1 MMKNSRKRS
10 LSRLA
15 LACFGLATVIG
26 LSACGGGGGE
36 HTPTNTTPTA
46 PPAVPADPRETSV
59 TPSSTVRWKGV
70 GSVRIGLAGITQSTD
85 GGVWALGAE
94 DGDAGR
100 PFLRKIGGANTC
112 GADGLRFLSEVYTR
126 FDRRQGPVSMT
137 TVQSGRFYAAFTGPG
152 TVFVAR
158 FDEATCA
165 ADPSFGAQGV
175 ISIPLS
181 GLVTVTQIAL
191 QRDRNDGV
199 LVAAAIPGQVLL
211 RRFTGNGVWDSQFGT
226 NGLATNPNAD
236 GFLVKSLAVSRNG
249 DILISGSAGAQVA
262 YQPALLKLN
271 SKGLP
276 VTAFGTAG
284 VQRYPS
290 LSLGTGNTDSLLV
303 EDDRVI
309 VSVASGSSVTSSDF
323 NSNDSMVAAMD
334 LQSGQLRTEFGAGG
348 SLTWD
353 WGYSSTEATAQWM
366 PNGRG
371 GYIGCGHVMRSL
383 LLGQALSLV
392 DITAD
397 GKPDTTVGYQGRRLI
412 AGTNDATCAG
422 LLRLS
427 DGRLVVAARDGGEAV
442 VMFFDR

>member
-1 MMKNSRKRS
+1 MRASSRS
-10 LSRLA
+10 T
-15 LACFGLATVIG
+15 ACLATR
-26 LSACGGGGGE
+26 
-36 HTPTNTTPTA
+36 PTLK
-46 PPAVPADPRETSV
+46 ADLNQRS
-59 TPSSTVRWKGV
+59 
-70 GSVRIGLAGITQSTD
+70 
-85 GGVWALGAE
+85 
-94 DGDAGR
+94 
-100 PFLRKIGGANTC
+100 
-112 GADGLRFLSEVYTR
+112 
-126 FDRRQGPVSMT
+126 
-137 TVQSGRFYAAFTGPG
+137 
-152 TVFVAR
+152 
-158 FDEATCA
+158 
-165 ADPSFGAQGV
+165 
-175 ISIPLS
+175 LS
-181 GLVTVTQIAL
+181 GLVTVTHIAL
-191 QRDRNDGV
+191 ERDRNDGV

-249 DILISGSAGAQVA
+249 DILISGAAGAQVA
-262 YQPALLKLN
+262 YLPALLKLN

-276 VTAFGTAG
+276 VTTFGTVG

-323 NSNDSMVAAMD
+323 NSNDSMVAAVD

-366 PNGRG
+366 PNARG

-412 AGTNDATCAG
+412 AATNDATCAG

>member
-10 LSRLA
+10 PSRLA
-15 LACFGLATVIG
+15 LACFGFATVLG

-36 HTPTNTTPTA
+36 QTPTNTTPPA
-46 PPAVPADPRETSV
+46 APAVPADPRETSV

-70 GSVRIGLAGITQSTD
+70 GSERIGLAGITQSTD

-94 DGDAGR
+94 DGLTGR

-112 GADGLRFLSEVYTR
+112 GADGQRFLSEIYTR
-126 FDRRQGPVSMT
+126 FERRQGPVSMT
-137 TVQSGRFYAAFTGPG
+137 TVQSGRFYAAFMGPG

-165 ADPSFGAQGV
+165 VDPTFGVQGV
-175 ISIPLS
+175 ISIPLT
-181 GLVTVTQIAL
+181 GLVTVTHIAL
-191 QRDRNDGV
+191 ERDRSDGV

-211 RRFTGNGVWDSQFGT
+211 RRLTGNGEWDGQFGI

-236 GFLVKSLAVSRNG
+236 GFSISSLAVARNG
-249 DILISGSAGAQVA
+249 DILISGSVALPVA
-262 YQPALLKLN
+262 YQPAILKLN
-271 SKGLP
+271 SNGLP
-276 VTAFGTAG
+276 VAAFGAGG

-290 LSLGTGNTDSLLV
+290 LNLGTGSTGTLLV

-309 VSVASGSSVTSSDF
+309 VSVASGSSVASSDYV
-323 NSNDSMVAAMD
+323 SNDSEVAAVD
-334 LQSGQLRTEFGAGG
+334 LQTGQLRTEFGVGG
-348 SLTWD
+348 YMTWD
-353 WGYSSTEATAQWM
+353 WGYSNTEATARWM

-371 GYIGCGHVMRSL
+371 GYIGCGHVMKSL
-383 LLGQALSLV
+383 LQGQALSLV
-392 DITAD
+392 DITAN
-397 GKPDTTVGYQGRRLI
+397 GKPDTTVGYQGRRLV

-422 LLRLS
+422 LLRLT